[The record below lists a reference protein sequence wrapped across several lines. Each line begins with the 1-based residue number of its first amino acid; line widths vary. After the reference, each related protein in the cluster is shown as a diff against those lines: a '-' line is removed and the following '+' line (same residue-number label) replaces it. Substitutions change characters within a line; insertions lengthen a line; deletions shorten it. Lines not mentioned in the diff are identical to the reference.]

1 MFGEF
6 FASYVES
13 LKRCANSYQTISVED
28 TLEDLPIA
36 VGTRVRILKGDYPT
50 ELRLYQGCAATV
62 IEYDHST
69 TERPYRLREETT
81 GREICWYRAVDLMP
95 CSDK

>member
-1 MFGEF
+1 MLGEM

-13 LKRCANSYQTISVED
+13 LRRCANSYQTVSIED

-36 VGTRVRILKGDYPT
+36 MGARVRILKGDYPT
-50 ELRLYQGCAATV
+50 ELRHYQGCAATIV
-62 IEYDHST
+62 GYDHGA
-69 TERPYRLREETT
+69 TERPYRLREEIT
-81 GREICWYRAVDLMP
+81 GREICWYRAADLMP